1 MPDYL
6 FHYTSIEKLAL
17 ILKNRTIKFNNLLNV
32 DDPEEAETE
41 DLGKA
46 GRHCL
51 ISCWTDNEEDVIPMW
66 NMYTPNMKGV
76 RIKMRKYPFK
86 QYVYS
91 KNQLHFKEET
101 KSYIN
106 YNDVYAKTVSIVP
119 SCPLLEKIEYTIDE
133 SLLKPK
139 ILTRTETEINLS
151 FNNIGRCKRN
161 YWKFQQE
168 YRYIIR
174 TTPWSIEELAKVK
187 TPEEQMLIFGRV
199 LDKNNAQFCNEI
211 YLDLAEDA
219 FENME
224 ILLAPKTSDPERII
238 VQALL
243 DKYCANTHVPLEKSR
258 IRVR

>member
-1 MPDYL
+1 
-6 FHYTSIEKLAL
+6 
-17 ILKNRTIKFNNLLNV
+17 
-32 DDPEEAETE
+32 
-41 DLGKA
+41 
-46 GRHCL
+46 
-51 ISCWTDNEEDVIPMW
+51 MW
-66 NMYTPNMKGV
+66 SMYTPDMKGV

-86 QYVYS
+86 QYVYG
-91 KNQLHFKEET
+91 KNGLYFKEET

-139 ILTRTETEINLS
+139 VLTRKENKINLS

-174 TTPWSIEELAKVK
+174 TSPWSIEELAKVK
-187 TPEEQMLIFGRV
+187 TPEEQMLIFSRV

-219 FENME
+219 LDDME
-224 ILLAPKTSDPERII
+224 ILLAPKTSEAEWVI

-243 DKYCANTHVPLEKSR
+243 DRYCPNTHIPLDKSS